1 MASVSS
7 VVGRFKYNAVMA
19 KNVIVTG
26 CGRGGTSLAAGLIA
40 GSPAGYDMGDH
51 LVEPRQANPR
61 GFFESRV
68 INAINEDIMAPAMDL
83 SDPHAPQRRQLWLAT
98 LPLDVKLDA
107 SNDVQQRIAEACSR
121 EPFCYKDPRFCYT
134 LDVWRPHLARTV
146 FLCVFRDP
154 SATAA
159 SIVKECATAPYLS
172 SLSMN
177 VDQALGVWTCLYQHV
192 LTRHAN
198 QGDWMFVHVNQ
209 LFDDAGLDRIEA
221 FIEAKVDRA
230 FPERALQ
237 RSRGGSDLPAVTA
250 AVYQH
255 LCDRAGYNPGA

>member
-1 MASVSS
+1 MA
-7 VVGRFKYNAVMA
+7 N
-19 KNVIVTG
+19 NVIVLG

-83 SDPHAPQRRQLWLAT
+83 SDPHTPQRKQLWLAT
-98 LPLDVKLDA
+98 LPLDVKLHA
-107 SNDVQQRIAEACSR
+107 SNDVQRQMADVCAH

-134 LDVWRPHLARTV
+134 LDVWQPMLARTV

-154 SATAA
+154 AATAA
-159 SIVKECATAPYLS
+159 SIVKEVNTAPYLS

-177 VDQALGVWTCLYQHV
+177 ADQALRVWTCMYEHV
-192 LTRHAN
+192 LTRHAG
-198 QGDWMFVHVNQ
+198 QGDNFRGWLFVHVNQ
-209 LFDDAGLDRIEA
+209 LFDEAGLDRVEQHIDA
-221 FIEAKVDRA
+221 AVNRS
-230 FPERALQ
+230 FPERSLQ
-237 RSRGGSDLPAVTA
+237 RSRGGVDLPDSTRR
-250 AVYQH
+250 VYEQ
-255 LCDRAGYNPGA
+255 LCDRAGYATGTA